1 MENASKALVMAAGV
15 LIGVLLISFMIYLFN
30 DASVLTKSYDLREL
44 EKLISK
50 YNANFTTYQTSNA
63 DKFKVGA
70 NYEIDSSTEYRA
82 SVELNKISDVISAVN
97 KAQSNNFTTSGGY
110 RTHTE
115 YVNSLAIVI
124 DIKNSSILTNIT
136 NPKPKYI
143 IIPDSEIKVGML
155 YGVDDAKC
163 NTILNNWKTK
173 INTNIETN
181 CEEVEVSK
189 FLELF
194 RENTIKVNGDGK
206 NYTSY
211 KYYFIGETIQNEYT
225 QKINQIN
232 FTLIENTN
240 F

>member
-30 DASVLTKSYDLREL
+30 DASVLTKSYDLKEK
-44 EKLISK
+44 EKLVSK
-50 YNANFTTYQTSNA
+50 YNAEFTTYQTSNA
-63 DKFKVGA
+63 DKFKDGA
-70 NYEIDSSTEYRA
+70 NYKITSATEYRA

-115 YVNSLAIVI
+115 YVNSLVIVI
-124 DIKNSSILTNIT
+124 DIKDSSILTNIT
-136 NPKPKYI
+136 NPKQKYI
-143 IIPDSEIKVGML
+143 IIPDSEIQAGML
-155 YGVDDAKC
+155 YGVDNATC

-173 INTNIETN
+173 VNTDINAK

-189 FLELF
+189 FLEIF
-194 RENTIKVNGDGK
+194 RENTIKVNDGK

-211 KYYFIGETIQNEYT
+211 KYYFIGETLMNEQT

-232 FTLIENTN
+232 FSLVENES